1 MHFFEILN
9 TGVQSNFL
17 SSTNLSYT
25 LLIKNVYFSSYS
37 LFVVMFWAQLEIN
50 DPEDT
55 TQKYFST
62 KRCLY
67 SVSQV
72 SQILCSDFKGFLTS
86 KRSVFGGLID
96 HLSKMTFVNLENFV
110 KKIGFCK
117 NKIGKKV
124 DKRKVLFLLNIFD
137 QGYRHVKKRKKFMN
151 TLST

>member
-1 MHFFEILN
+1 MPEKVNILEPQGEKYAFFRNSEYRSME
-9 TGVQSNFL
+9 QL
-17 SSTNLSYT
+17 SELYKLVLYSSYQKC
-25 LLIKNVYFSSYS
+25 IFSSYS
-37 LFVVMFWAQLEIN
+37 LFVVMFWAQLEIY

-86 KRSVFGGLID
+86 KQSVFGGLID

-110 KKIGFCK
+110 KKIGFFK
-117 NKIGKKV
+117 NKIGKK
-124 DKRKVLFLLNIFD
+124 KLIKE
-137 QGYRHVKKRKKFMN
+137 KFCFF
-151 TLST
+151 